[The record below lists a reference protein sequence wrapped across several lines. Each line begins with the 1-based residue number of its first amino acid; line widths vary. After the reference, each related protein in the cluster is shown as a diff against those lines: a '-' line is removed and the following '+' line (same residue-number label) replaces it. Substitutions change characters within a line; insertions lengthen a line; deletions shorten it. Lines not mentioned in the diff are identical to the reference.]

1 MVTPEKIKALEE
13 KFLKLGIKPQDIE
26 EKFMASGCKGGQKAN
41 KSATAVY
48 LKHLPT
54 GIEVKCRETRE
65 RELNR
70 FLARRTLAYK
80 IEERLTGTSER
91 MKEHEK
97 IRKNK
102 ARRKRR
108 AKNTP
113 SHRPS
118 PQKQGEGERA

>member
-1 MVTPEKIKALEE
+1 MAVSEDKIKALKE
-13 KFLKLGIKPQDIE
+13 KFESLGIRESDIT
-26 EKFMASGCKGGQKAN
+26 EKFMASGNKGGQKAN

-54 GIEVKCRETRE
+54 AVEVKCRETRE

-80 IEERLTGTSER
+80 IEEKMTGTSDR
-91 MKEHEK
+91 IKEYEK

-108 AKNTP
+108 AGKDKT
-113 SHRPS
+113 
-118 PQKQGEGERA
+118 